1 MGGSK
6 EKEYGGENKAADNP
20 NNLSTDANFGFD
32 PNPDGRGMPRESP
45 YTYKDVER
53 SRATDGETAFDRD
66 LQGNEWAQYKATETA
81 DSDGDKGDQRAVTS
95 DFTPGSYLDLD
106 TTTILEHQ
114 KMLSFENPEFI
125 KAEATGWNTLS
136 QQLFAAADKL
146 HKDAQALSGTWVSD
160 EAKEMFIGRV
170 GASTYSLREWA
181 LLADDN
187 YQANKVLHVAVR
199 DGQQQMKALYRTFE
213 SWLADARTAEL
224 QMNDSDIVPIN
235 LWDKVPARIQT
246 DYFNPTPSEAG
257 YALNEAG
264 KNGPVYA
271 VIKRFSD
278 ESRAK
283 PMNTVGKGFDDAN
296 QRVNS
301 GTQVW
306 RGMQN
311 AKNADKTRFFK
322 LFMKGPGTPNMPG
335 RPGMP
340 SLPGA
345 PGMPSMPP
353 MPGIPGMGAPPVV
366 PNMQQLLQQPFNQ
379 QAMQQLRGLQD
390 YAQQFAMQQSQ
401 LAALQAMMNAMQ
413 AKKLAEQ
420 FASQQAA
427 LEAKMAADAAAASQA
442 QLAAAQAAAQQA
454 QAAAAPAAAAA
465 QPRVAQRGLQAAL
478 ANVQANMPGAPGAP
492 GMGEVNVPAFGMPG
506 YSGAPGMGGMPS
518 LPGMSAPA
526 APGGMGSPMGSPM
539 AGRPGAGRP
548 AMPNLPGRNA
558 GGGAGPKSFATKVNL
573 PGRGGSPTVTPPP
586 GGGPAARPT
595 IGGRAT
601 PTPKTPGS
609 TATPGVPGRTMPR
622 ALGGRNTEAVRR
634 FVAGRGPQGLQGL
647 GAASGVGSQTGL
659 AGRSLARPDKAE
671 NLERARSAMRR
682 SLQGRTVM
690 ETEESR
696 RVAARNAAALRA
708 AKEHSPYLQRRE
720 EQASDSLA
728 KIGLID
734 DHELFEVAGAGNG
747 VIAKPN
753 VSGPVKKAG
762 PAIGTP

>member
-311 AKNADKTRFFK
+311 AKNADMTRFFK

-454 QAAAAPAAAAA
+454 QAAAAQAAAEA
-465 QPRVAQRGLQAAL
+465 QQLVDKSGLQAAL

-526 APGGMGSPMGSPM
+526 APGGMGSPMAPPM